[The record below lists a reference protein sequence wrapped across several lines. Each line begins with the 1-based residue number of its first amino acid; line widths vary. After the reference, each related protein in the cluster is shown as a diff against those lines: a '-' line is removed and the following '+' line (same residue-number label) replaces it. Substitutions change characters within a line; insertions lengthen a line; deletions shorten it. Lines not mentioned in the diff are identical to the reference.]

1 MLRLIAGRLPA
12 LIGVLLALTFVVY
25 LIDAVVPANPV
36 AASLGAGAS
45 HSQIVA
51 KEHQLGYNKP
61 FYAQYWRFLT
71 RVVHGDLG
79 TSLRT
84 HNAVSSDLAH
94 FAPATLELAVASAL
108 LIFVLALLLGVWSA
122 SGVRGANVIRAV
134 MAALSS
140 APTFLVSIILILI
153 FYSSLHLLPPSGRT
167 SSGDAT
173 GLVIVEDLFSGKFG
187 GLLDALEHVIMPAVV
202 IALGPA
208 VAIGR
213 VLRGSLLEE
222 MRKDHIRT
230 ARSKGLSEFA
240 VITRHALRNAA
251 TPVLAMAGLQ
261 MGLVLT
267 GVIVVETVFAW
278 PGLGLYAS
286 DSLVSA
292 DFPAI
297 IGVTLV
303 LGGAYVVINALVD
316 ILQLIAD
323 PRLREAR

>member
-1 MLRLIAGRLPA
+1 MGRLIAGRLPA

-51 KEHQLGYNKP
+51 KEHQLGYDKP

-84 HNAVSSDLAH
+84 HNAVSSDLGR
-94 FAPATLELAVASAL
+94 FAPATIELALVSAL
-108 LIFVLALLLGVWSA
+108 LIVLLALVLGVWSA
-122 SGVRGANVIRAV
+122 SGMRGATLIRAA

-140 APTFLVSIILILI
+140 APTFLVSIILILL

-167 SSGDAT
+167 ASGNAS
-173 GLVIVEDLFSGKFG
+173 GLVIFEDLFTGKFN
-187 GLLDALEHVIMPAVV
+187 GLLDALEHIIMPAVV
-202 IALGPA
+202 VALGPA

-222 MRKDHIRT
+222 LRKDHIRT

-240 VITRHALRNAA
+240 VIAHHALRNAA

-297 IGVTLV
+297 IGVTLM
-303 LGGAYVVINALVD
+303 LGGAYVVVNAVVD

-323 PRLREAR
+323 PRLRDAR

>member
-1 MLRLIAGRLPA
+1 MGRLIAGRLPA
-12 LIGVLLALTFVVY
+12 LLGVLLALTFVVY

-45 HSQIVA
+45 HAQIVS
-51 KEHQLGYNKP
+51 KEHQLGYDKP

-84 HNAVSSDLAH
+84 HNTVSSDLAR
-94 FAPATLELAVASAL
+94 FAPATLELALIAGL
-108 LIFVLALLLGVWSA
+108 LIVVLALVLGVWSA

-134 MAALSS
+134 MAGLSS
-140 APTFLVSIILILI
+140 APTFLASIVLILI
-153 FYSSLHLLPPSGRT
+153 FYSSLHVLPPSGRT
-167 SSGDAT
+167 ASGNAT
-173 GLVIVEDLFSGKFG
+173 GLVIFEDLFSGNFS

-202 IALGPA
+202 VALGPA

-222 MRKDHIRT
+222 LRKDHIRT
-230 ARSKGLSEFA
+230 ARSKGLSELA
-240 VITRHALRNAA
+240 VIGHHALRNAA

-286 DSLVSA
+286 ASLTNA

-303 LGGAYVVINALVD
+303 LGGAYVIINAIVD
-316 ILQLIAD
+316 VLQLIAD
-323 PRLREAR
+323 PRLREAK

>member
-1 MLRLIAGRLPA
+1 MARLIAGRLPA

-45 HSQIVA
+45 HAQIVA
-51 KEHQLGYNKP
+51 KEHQLGYDKP

-71 RVVHGDLG
+71 LVVHGDLG

-84 HNAVSSDLAH
+84 HNSVSSDLTR
-94 FAPATLELAVASAL
+94 FAPATLELALVSAAMIL
-108 LIFVLALLLGVWSA
+108 VLALVLGVWSA
-122 SGVRGANVIRAV
+122 SGMRGAMAVRAV

-167 SSGDAT
+167 AAGGAT
-173 GLVIVEDLFSGKFG
+173 GFVLVEDLFSGNLS
-187 GLLDALEHVIMPAVV
+187 GLRDALEHVIMPAFVV
-202 IALGPA
+202 ALGPA

-222 MRKDHIRT
+222 LRKDHIRT
-230 ARSKGLSEFA
+230 ARSKGLSDFA
-240 VITRHALRNAA
+240 VITHHALRNTA

-286 DSLVSA
+286 ASLTAA

-303 LGGAYVVINALVD
+303 LGAAYVVINALVD
-316 ILQLIAD
+316 ILQLVAD
-323 PRLREAR
+323 PRLRETA

>member
-1 MLRLIAGRLPA
+1 MGRLIAGRIPA
-12 LIGVLLALTFVVY
+12 LIGVLAALTFVVY

-45 HSQIVA
+45 HQQIVA
-51 KEHQLGYNKP
+51 KEHQLGYDKP

-71 RVVHGDLG
+71 RVVRGDLG

-84 HNAVSSDLAH
+84 HNSVSSDLAR
-94 FAPATLELAVASAL
+94 FTPATLELALAAGL
-108 LIFVLALLLGVWSA
+108 LIVVLALVLGMWSA
-122 SGVRGANVIRAV
+122 SEARGSNVVRAI
-134 MAALSS
+134 MAGLAS
-140 APTFLVSIILILI
+140 APTFLASIVLILI

-167 SSGDAT
+167 ASGDAT
-173 GLVIVEDLFSGKFG
+173 GLVIFEDLFSGKFA
-187 GLLDALEHVIMPAVV
+187 GLLDALEHVIMPALVV
-202 IALGPA
+202 AIGPA

-230 ARSKGLSEFA
+230 ARSKGLSELA
-240 VITRHALRNAA
+240 VIVHHALRNAA

-286 DSLVSA
+286 DALVNA

-303 LGGAYVVINALVD
+303 LGAAYVIINAIVD
-316 ILQLIAD
+316 VLQLVAD

>member
-1 MLRLIAGRLPA
+1 MGRLIAGRLPA

-45 HSQIVA
+45 HQQIVT
-51 KEHQLGYNKP
+51 KEHQLGYDKP
-61 FYAQYWRFLT
+61 FYAQYWLFLT
-71 RVVHGDLG
+71 RVVHGNLG

-84 HNAVSSDLAH
+84 HNSVSSDLSR
-94 FAPATLELAVASAL
+94 FAPATLELALVAAL
-108 LIFVLALLLGVWSA
+108 LIVVLALVLGMWSA
-122 SGVRGANVIRAV
+122 AEVRGSTAIRAV
-134 MAALSS
+134 MAGLSS
-140 APTFLVSIILILI
+140 APTFLASIVLILI

-187 GLLDALEHVIMPAVV
+187 GLLDALEHVIMPALVV
-202 IALGPA
+202 AIGPA

-230 ARSKGLSEFA
+230 ARSKGLSELA
-240 VITRHALRNAA
+240 VIVHHALRNAA

-303 LGGAYVVINALVD
+303 LGAAYVIINALVD
-316 ILQLIAD
+316 VLQLIAD
-323 PRLREAR
+323 PRLRETR